1 MPAPPPNLD
10 LSRSQCPMPDALP
23 RDALPIRFM
32 ICKEVSSLFENIC
45 SYGNK
50 ISKMI

>member
-32 ICKEVSSLFENIC
+32 IFKEVSLFFKVSADMEIK
-45 SYGNK
+45 YR
-50 ISKMI
+50 I